1 MTAEEYIINELEKAK
16 AENELTKKENEE
28 LREKNCHL
36 ECIVDTLKSFA
47 KFDGEY
53 VSIMVGGICEIKER
67 NYLVKALDLKKED
80 ENE

>member
-1 MTAEEYIINELEKAK
+1 MTAEEYIIS
-16 AENELTKKENEE
+16 ELTLTKGQLQLAKKENED
-28 LREKNCHL
+28 LNEKTSKL

-53 VSIMVGGICEIKER
+53 VCIMVGGYDQIKER
-67 NYLVKALDLKKED
+67 NFLVKELGLTKE